1 LESARDYD
9 MMTEL
14 EEGEES
20 NIKKV
25 IFKCKFCEEPIP
37 LGEMVLLSR
46 YFPEIIACRDFEK
59 KIR

>member
-1 LESARDYD
+1 

>member
-1 LESARDYD
+1 
-9 MMTEL
+9 MMSEL
-14 EEGEES
+14 EEGEQS

-25 IFKCKFCEEPIP
+25 TFKCKFCEEPKP

-46 YFPEIIACRDFEK
+46 YFPAIVACRDYEK